1 MVMGLNETSVDKSG
15 LEEFL
20 AELVRMPSVN
30 PPGNEGPVATLMA
43 AKLSSLEFDVSTVED
58 DLLGESR

>member
-1 MVMGLNETSVDKSG
+1 MGLNETSVDKSG

-20 AELVRMPSVN
+20 AGLVRTPSVN
-30 PPGNEGPVATLMA
+30 PPGNEGPVSRLMA